1 MKPRDRV
8 TENKHRP
15 LEIAHGITRNERR
28 GVGAIHREPPASSAA
43 PGSSATILRMERSL
57 TYFPSSL
64 HAWYEALAQEP
75 RAKAVYK
82 PALLLV
88 VLDLL
93 DEGRTDPLRVVPDD
107 ALVGAMDALLARA
120 KLSAPPGVAWQ
131 PFFHLG
137 TTKSKRPPIWTLHDH
152 HGAPWRV
159 TSDERPGSLRE
170 LRAKVAFAAFA
181 PELAAP
187 LYHAADRASIRRL
200 VYEWLERRRDP
211 DARLLLAAHDRDWGH
226 VEQRVSELRDVAS
239 QPFKLHG
246 ERTRVEL
253 AAAVQTVRDR
263 AFRRAVLDRDAQRC
277 VACELRLQWNL
288 LFEAEA
294 AHIVPVSAE
303 GTDDVRNALTLCRAH
318 HWAFDTGLW
327 AVDDARCIL
336 VVDAPDSATVDLA
349 ALRPLHGRLL
359 RTAADRTLAPHSEA
373 LEWHRKN
380 RFLGEKR
387 AA

>member
-1 MKPRDRV
+1 V
-8 TENKHRP
+8 
-15 LEIAHGITRNERR
+15 
-28 GVGAIHREPPASSAA
+28 
-43 PGSSATILRMERSL
+43 ERSL

-93 DEGRTDPLRVVPDD
+93 DEGRTSPERVVPDD
-107 ALVGAMDALLARA
+107 ALVDAMDALLKDAE
-120 KLSAPPGVAWQ
+120 LDAPPGVAWQ

-137 TTKSKRPPIWTLHDH
+137 TTKSKRTPIWTLHDH
-152 HGAPWRV
+152 RGAPLRV
-159 TSDERPGSLRE
+159 TSEDRPNSLRE
-170 LRAKVAFAAFA
+170 LRTKVAFAAFA

-187 LYHAADRASIRRL
+187 LWSATERASVRRL
-200 VYEWLERRRDP
+200 VYEWLERRSDP
-211 DARLLLAAHDRDWGH
+211 DARALLREHDPHWDRI
-226 VEQRVSELRDVAS
+226 ERRVSELRDVANR
-239 QPFKLHG
+239 PFELHG

-277 VACELRLQWNL
+277 AACELRLRWND

-294 AHIVPVSAE
+294 AHIIPVNAD
-303 GTDDVRNALTLCRAH
+303 GTDDVRNGLTLCRTH

-327 AVDDARCIL
+327 AVGDDRRLL
-336 VVDAPDSATVDLA
+336 VVDAPDSDTVDLA
-349 ALRPLHGRLL
+349 ALRPLHGRPLV
-359 RTAADRTLAPHSEA
+359 TAENSALAPHPEA
-373 LEWHRKN
+373 LAWHREH